1 MFIYTALF
9 LSSVAVSVQSYG
21 LCFIVVLFVQFYQHT
36 CELCFSQVPF
46 FFVFV
51 FFAFFGFVIR
61 SVRVDFVAPPDTSSV
76 HLLGSRRVGVGLN
89 VCGVVLGLSSQFY
102 FYNLFI
108 HVFIILL

>member
-1 MFIYTALF
+1 MLHCSAFCAILPAHVRTVFFA
-9 LSSVAVSVQSYG
+9 SSVFF
-21 LCFIVVLFVQFYQHT
+21 CFR
-36 CELCFSQVPF
+36 
-46 FFVFV
+46 

>member
-1 MFIYTALF
+1 MLHCSAF
-9 LSSVAVSVQSYG
+9 LCNFTSTRANCV
-21 LCFIVVLFVQFYQHT
+21 FRKFR
-36 CELCFSQVPF
+36 F